1 MSSSE
6 ATVGGVGGCRC
17 GEGEVGWGW
26 GGALEARR
34 GRTGGEGGDPISKGP
49 VAACGA
55 SGGGRGGMGGW
66 GCRKGIP
73 HGDPRRR
80 LQQL

>member
-1 MSSSE
+1 
-6 ATVGGVGGCRC
+6 VGVG
-17 GEGEVGWGW
+17 
-26 GGALEARR
+26 
-34 GRTGGEGGDPISKGP
+34 GRTGGQKRENGRGGGDPISKGP

-55 SGGGRGGMGGW
+55 SGGGMRGMGGW

-80 LQQL
+80 LRQL